1 MAKVKKAETP
11 NEKTSNEK
19 KPETP
24 ATQTVTGT
32 TKAEELQKS
41 GRKLISAVRIG
52 KDKQGLT
59 QKEYTFRKE

>member
-19 KPETP
+19 KPGTP

-41 GRKLISAVRIG
+41 GWKLISAIRIG